1 MKHKLDS
8 AIRALKAAKEQA
20 SDKGLGRLEDKE
32 KNRIAKRYDMK
43 LQQEKQQMEM
53 LHELELQRV
62 KVELDGRLQIKKQRI
77 LLNQT

>member
-1 MKHKLDS
+1 
-8 AIRALKAAKEQA
+8 
-20 SDKGLGRLEDKE
+20 
-32 KNRIAKRYDMK
+32 MK

-62 KVELDGRLQIKKQRI
+62 KVEIEGRLQIKKQRI